1 MKVLREVLLPKI
13 VKADLPI
20 INNILETLFPGIE
33 APKRSN
39 KKLVN
44 AITDVAKGDNLQVSD
59 ELI

>member
-1 MKVLREVLLPKI
+1 MLLPKI